1 MMTEAEARANLEAAI
16 IAFKLQVKFAE
27 ATTGSPEYM
36 AYARATYDLWH
47 AQRELERV
55 RNVEKRKKGS
65 TFAAMLK
72 SGPLRVW
79 CKVAAKSLG
88 LFK

>member
-1 MMTEAEARANLEAAI
+1 MTEAEARCNLAAAI
-16 IAFKLQVKFAE
+16 TAFKRQVKYAG
-27 ATTGSPEYM
+27 APPGSPEYM

-55 RNVEKRKKGS
+55 RKADRIRKRREFAEK
-65 TFAAMLK
+65 LK
-72 SGPLRVW
+72 SGQISEW
-79 CKVAAKSLG
+79 CKEAAKSLG

>member
-1 MMTEAEARANLEAAI
+1 MTEAEARSNLEAAI
-16 IAFKLQVKFAE
+16 IAFKLQVKFAG
-27 ATTGSPEYM
+27 APTGSPEYM

-55 RNVEKRKKGS
+55 RKGASPFAGLNFAEK
-65 TFAAMLK
+65 LK
-72 SGPLRVW
+72 SAPLTEW
-79 CKVAAKSLG
+79 CKVAARSLG